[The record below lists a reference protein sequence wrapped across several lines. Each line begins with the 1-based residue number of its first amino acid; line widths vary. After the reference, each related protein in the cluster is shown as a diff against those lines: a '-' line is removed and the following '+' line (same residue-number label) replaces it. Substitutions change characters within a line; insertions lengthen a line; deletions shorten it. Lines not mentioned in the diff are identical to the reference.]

1 MHIGPLCPG
10 AHFVANTDRVGFPKM
25 KRSFVKPTNSPVGV
39 LFRNTSTKWVKRAA
53 VAVVVL
59 VDCCGLPVFV
69 VVELSVID
77 VDEDHVADSS
87 YSRIK
92 FFRTFFPTS
101 TNVTLIVY
109 STVVMFVPTELS
121 ILGLLLVALLELSVV
136 GLFRLGFLFW

>member
-1 MHIGPLCPG
+1 M
-10 AHFVANTDRVGFPKM
+10 T
-25 KRSFVKPTNSPVGV
+25 RSFVKPSDSFVGV

-53 VAVVVL
+53 VRVAFVVL
-59 VDCCGLPVFV
+59 VGCCGLPVLV